1 MTYLR
6 FTAILLAVLLALSA
20 PFDVGVRASEKKAG
34 HLVIIGGGTRT
45 PEMMRRFIDLADGQ
59 HLGKIIVFPMA
70 SSEPDTTGIEQVEN
84 IKSLGAKDVSYI
96 ILNREQ
102 ASDPAS
108 VKMFEG
114 VTGVFLS
121 GGDQSRL
128 TAAIGG
134 TPVHDWLK
142 KLYREGGTI
151 SGTSAGAAVMS
162 KIMITGDEILN
173 KDSSE
178 AFVFMKKG
186 NIKATEGFGFLDNA
200 IIDQH
205 FVRRKRHNRLLS
217 IVIENPRLLGV
228 GIDEATCIVVTAGEF
243 EVIGER
249 TVIVYDASKAANIR
263 VDKNGNLSATS
274 IVTHILMSGDKFNMT
289 TRRPIIRKPKE

>member
-1 MTYLR
+1 MNLSR
-6 FTAILLAVLLALSA
+6 LPIVAMMALVVSLLPPEAGLN
-20 PFDVGVRASEKKAG
+20 ASGKEAG
-34 HLVIIGGGTRT
+34 HLLIIGGGTRT
-45 PEMMRRFIDLADGQ
+45 PEMMDRFITLADGR
-59 HLGKIIVFPMA
+59 HRGKIIVLPMA
-70 SSEPDTTGIEQVEN
+70 SSEAETTGMEQVEQFRAQGVKN
-84 IKSLGAKDVSYI
+84 VDYI

-102 ASDPAS
+102 ASDPAAM
-108 VKMFEG
+108 KMFEG

-142 KLYREGGTI
+142 TLYRNGGTI

-162 KIMITGDEILN
+162 KVMITGDEILN
-173 KDSSE
+173 TDSSE

-186 NIKATEGFGFLDNA
+186 NIKTTEGFGFLEDV

-217 IVIENPRLLGV
+217 LVMENPRLLGV
-228 GIDEATCIVVTAGEF
+228 GIDEATCIVVTGDEF
-243 EVIGER
+243 EVLGER
-249 TVIVYDASKAANIR
+249 TVVVYDASNAGNIR
-263 VDKNGNLSATS
+263 PDKNGNLSATN
-274 IVTHILMSGDKFNMT
+274 IVTHILLSGDKFHMI
-289 TRRPIIRKPKE
+289 TRLPIIRKSKE